1 MGALNWKRRPT
12 EAEQANPKEKH
23 YWQGGG
29 VKPPQARPQ
38 TEREKDEAF
47 YKQWAKQLREGGR

>member
-1 MGALNWKRRPT
+1 MSGLNWTKRPKAT
-12 EAEQANPKEKH
+12 EQANPTEKK

-29 VKPPQARPQ
+29 MKPPQARPQ

-47 YKQWAKQLREGGR
+47 YRDWAAQMRGE

>member
-1 MGALNWKRRPT
+1 MSGLNWTRRPKDT
-12 EAEQANPKEKH
+12 EQANPKEKA

-29 VKPPQARPQ
+29 VKPLPARPQ

-47 YKQWAKQLREGGR
+47 FREWARQMRGER